1 MFKFIVSVVL
11 FLGCMLGAR
20 AVIAQEQHSV
30 FFYYAAEWYDR
41 FEGAARL
48 AEVQKLQQDQWISID
63 TFYDLTN
70 EQSGVHT
77 MRTQKNHLEP
87 YLDEEGYVVYWV
99 PEVAPQFPGGK
110 KALDLFTK
118 DVIGSKVESVQA
130 SVFIRCT
137 IDVDGTV
144 KSVAEAQS
152 HPEFIPRDVIDNC
165 LDAVRYMP
173 NWKPGMFR
181 GKPVRVCRLITF
193 SL

>member
-1 MFKFIVSVVL
+1 MLKFMAFVAL
-11 FLGCMLGAR
+11 FLSCMLYSQR
-20 AVIAQEQHSV
+20 VNAQEEHSV
-30 FFYYAAEWYDR
+30 FWYYAAEWYDR

-48 AEVQKLQQDQWISID
+48 AEVQKLQQDQWITID

-70 EQSGVHT
+70 EQSGASA
-77 MRTQKNHLEP
+77 MRTHKNHLEP
-87 YLDEEGYVVYWV
+87 YLDDEGYIVYWV
-99 PEVAPQFPGGK
+99 PEVAPQYPGGK

-130 SVFIRCT
+130 SVFIRCI

-173 NWKPGMFR
+173 TWKPGLFR